1 MSSKAD
7 LKARRSEASAL
18 AAPAGCTSL
27 KLRQLNRRVSQH
39 YDRIVGAVGLKTSQ
53 SSLLSHVVRLGPVR
67 PGELADHMEMDAS
80 TLTRNLQPLVA
91 QGWVEVG
98 PGEDGRSR
106 LVTATDT
113 GRSKRT
119 EAQREW
125 KRAQLALNDKLGIDR
140 VAQLHAQI
148 DECLALMNQESGDID
163 E

>member
-1 MSSKAD
+1 MSNKAD
-7 LKARRSEASAL
+7 LKTRRSEAPAL
-18 AAPAGCTSL
+18 PASRGCTNL
-27 KLRQLNRRVSQH
+27 KLRQLGRRVSQH

-53 SSLLSHVVRLGPVR
+53 YSLLSHIVTLGPVR
-67 PGELADHMEMDAS
+67 PGELAGHMEMDAS

-106 LVTATDT
+106 LVTVTDA
-113 GRSKRT
+113 GREKRT

-125 KRAQLALNDKLGIDR
+125 KRAQLSLNDKLGIDR
-140 VAQLHAQI
+140 VARLHAQI
-148 DECLALMNQESGDID
+148 DECLALMNQEPGDID